1 MTEIRKV
8 ESSDAREHIIQK
20 LQNFAAVY
28 PSIHTELEF
37 IATKG
42 DAKAIINEIE
52 KHIETLEDMKL
63 KLARK
68 QHDMM

>member
-20 LQNFAAVY
+20 LQNFIAVY

-52 KHIETLEDMKL
+52 NTL
-63 KLARK
+63 R
-68 QHDMM
+68 H

>member
-20 LQNFAAVY
+20 LQNFIAVY
-28 PSIHTELEF
+28 PSIHNELEF

-42 DAKAIINEIE
+42 DAKAIMRSKN
-52 KHIETLEDMKL
+52 TL
-63 KLARK
+63 R
-68 QHDMM
+68 H